1 MSLTERV
8 IFVCSAEF
16 PVQTGANIEIGDLGM
31 SGPTIRRRQLGR
43 QLRQLRDAAGKSSR
57 AAAEWLDVSQ
67 ATVSKVENGKQAPKI
82 AHVRLLLQLY
92 GVESPRSEA
101 ILRLAREANQ
111 RGWWTAYG
119 DTVPDWFRD
128 YVGLETDATELWTY
142 DAELIHGLLQTPDYI
157 RAVTAACN
165 EESADFDVECYID
178 QRQARQDR
186 LTSSNPPLF
195 SAVVSEGALRRMVG
209 GPEVMRAQIQHLIE
223 LSKLPHVTFQVLPFE
238 AGAHPA
244 MVSPFI
250 LLGFEEDPDMGAVYL
265 ENHQGALYLERPD
278 DVRLYA
284 NTFERVRK
292 AALTPKKTKDFLV
305 TLGQSM

>member
-1 MSLTERV
+1 
-8 IFVCSAEF
+8 
-16 PVQTGANIEIGDLGM
+16 M

-223 LSKLPHVTFQVLPFE
+223 LSKLPHVTLPGAAVRGGRAPGDGLAVHPARFRGGPGHGCGLPGEPPGRALPGASGRCPALRQHLRAGPESGFDAEENEGLSRYPGAVHVTPRERSAGGERLIPRRMAQVLP
-238 AGAHPA
+238 
-244 MVSPFI
+244 
-250 LLGFEEDPDMGAVYL
+250 
-265 ENHQGALYLERPD
+265 
-278 DVRLYA
+278 
-284 NTFERVRK
+284 
-292 AALTPKKTKDFLV
+292 
-305 TLGQSM
+305 